1 MNVFKEL
8 ARKNKK
14 ISDAEC
20 IALLE
25 NETRG
30 VLSVNGAGGYPYGMP
45 MNHYY
50 SSADGC
56 IYFHCGRYGHR
67 LEALE
72 KDPKVSFCVTEKGI
86 KEDGD
91 WAYTVRSVIV
101 FGKVEIISDSKIISD
116 ISRALSHKFTSDDG
130 YIEKEIEQ
138 FSKATLILKLTPE
151 HICGKK
157 VKES

>member
-25 NETRG
+25 TETRG
-30 VLSVNGAGGYPYGMP
+30 VLSVNGSGGYPYGMP

-72 KDPKVSFCVTEKGI
+72 KDPMVSFCVTEHGI
-86 KEDGD
+86 REDGD

-101 FGKVEIISDSKIISD
+101 FGKVEIISDAKIVAD
-116 ISRALSHKFTSDDG
+116 IGKVHV
-130 YIEKEIEQ
+130 EIPTYH
-138 FSKATLILKLTPE
+138 FNIIKNSKACDNPYKSERAVNRLKY
-151 HICGKK
+151 
-157 VKES
+157 